1 MSIEVKVPALPES
14 VADAT
19 IAAWHKKV
27 GDRVT
32 RDENLVDLET
42 DKVVLEVPAPADGI
56 LKEICFAE
64 GDTVEAS
71 QVLARLE
78 KSSAADDASGNDE
91 NKSDEDKKEEKSD
104 KDEDKSERNKESE
117 SSEETKATSPAVRR
131 MLAENDLSA
140 EEISGSGKDGR
151 LTKEDVLAFIKTNR
165 EKSTTKSAGA
175 QAKPQSFA
183 AMGEREERRVPMTR
197 LRARIAERLLEAQ
210 HNAAM
215 LTTFNEVNL
224 KAVMDLR
231 AQYKDSFEKKHGVK
245 LGFMSFFTK
254 AVVESLK
261 RFPAV
266 NASIDGQDIVYHGYY
281 DIGIAVSTERG
292 LVVPVVRDAD
302 QMSMADVEK
311 AINDAA
317 TRARQGKLAM
327 EEMQGGT
334 FTITNGG
341 VFGSLLATP
350 IINPPQ
356 TGILGMHK
364 IEDRPIVE
372 KGQIVIRPMM
382 YVALSY
388 DHRLIDGKE
397 SVQFLVS
404 VKELLED
411 PSRLLLNI

>member
-1 MSIEVKVPALPES
+1 MSIEVKVPVLPES

-32 RDENLVDLET
+32 RDENIVDLET

-56 LKEICFAE
+56 LSELMFKV
-64 GDTVEAS
+64 GDTVGSGQLLAKITEGTAS
-71 QVLARLE
+71 APAKEE
-78 KSSAADDASGNDE
+78 KGAE
-91 NKSDEDKKEEKSD
+91 KKEEKPVKESNSAN
-104 KDEDKSERNKESE
+104 EDKS
-117 SSEETKATSPAVRR
+117 TSPVVRR
-131 MLAENDLSA
+131 MLAENDLQPGQ
-140 EEISGSGKDGR
+140 IQGSGKEGR
-151 LTKEDVLAFIKTNR
+151 ITKEDVISYIESHR
-165 EKSTTKSAGA
+165 EKSSNPAENKGE
-175 QAKPQSFA
+175 QAKPANSVNIGA
-183 AMGEREERRVPMTR
+183 REEKRVPMTR
-197 LRARIAERLLEAQ
+197 LRAKIAERLVQAQ

-224 KAVMDLR
+224 KAVMDMR

-266 NASIDGQDIVYHGYY
+266 NASIDGLDVVYHGFY

-292 LVVPVVRDAD
+292 LVVPVIRDAD
-302 QMSMADVEK
+302 QMSMADIEL

-317 TRARQGKLAM
+317 NKARSGKLSL

-388 DHRLIDGKE
+388 DHRLIDGKD

-411 PSRLLLNI
+411 PARLLLNV

>member
-19 IAAWHKKV
+19 IATWHKKI
-27 GDRVT
+27 GDKVT
-32 RDENLVDLET
+32 RDENIVDLET
-42 DKVVLEVPAPADGI
+42 DKVVLEVPAPADGVLEAI
-56 LKEICFAE
+56 LFKE
-64 GDTVEAS
+64 GDTVNSGQLLAKIGEGKAAASSSHTEAS
-71 QVLARLE
+71 T
-78 KSSAADDASGNDE
+78 SS
-91 NKSDEDKKEEKSD
+91 EEP
-104 KDEDKSERNKESE
+104 R
-117 SSEETKATSPAVRR
+117 SSEETATSPAVRR
-131 MLAENDLSA
+131 MLAEHDLQPSQ
-140 EEISGSGKDGR
+140 IKGSGKDGR
-151 LTKEDVLAFIKTNR
+151 ITKEDVVSFIESNRDKKADSTSALKAESNKTAPAPVA
-165 EKSTTKSAGA
+165 AGL
-175 QAKPQSFA
+175 
-183 AMGEREERRVPMTR
+183 REERRVPMSR
-197 LRARIAERLLEAQ
+197 LRAKVAERLLQAQ

-231 AQYKDSFEKKHGVK
+231 AQYKDGFEKKHGVK

-254 AVVESLK
+254 AVVASLK

-302 QMSMADVEK
+302 QLSMAEIEQAISDSATK
-311 AINDAA
+311 A
-317 TRARQGKLAM
+317 RHGKLSM

-364 IEDRPIVE
+364 IEDRPVVE

-388 DHRLIDGKE
+388 DHRLIDGKD

-404 VKELLED
+404 IKELLED
-411 PSRLLLNI
+411 PSRLLLNV

>member
-1 MSIEVKVPALPES
+1 MSIEVKVPVLPES

-19 IAAWHKKV
+19 VAAWHKKV
-27 GDRVT
+27 GDKVT
-32 RDENLVDLET
+32 RDENLLDLET

-56 LKEICFAE
+56 LAEIKFQE
-64 GDTVEAS
+64 GDTVQSGQLLAKIKEGSDSEAK
-71 QVLARLE
+71 E
-78 KSSAADDASGNDE
+78 E
-91 NKSDEDKKEEKSD
+91 KKEEKKTETTKAREEAESD
-104 KDEDKSERNKESE
+104 KVSAKEDKS
-117 SSEETKATSPAVRR
+117 TSPVVRR
-131 MLAENDLSA
+131 MLAEHDLQPGQ
-140 EEISGSGKDGR
+140 IQGSGKDGR
-151 LTKEDVLAFIKTNR
+151 ITKDDVLAYIESNR
-165 EKSTTKSAGA
+165 EKTSKSAESKKEEA
-175 QAKPQSFA
+175 PKTS
-183 AMGEREERRVPMTR
+183 MGLREERRVPMTR
-197 LRARIAERLLEAQ
+197 LRAKIAERLLAAQ

-224 KAVMDLR
+224 KAVMDMR

-266 NASIDGQDIVYHGYY
+266 NASIDGQDVVYHGFY

-292 LVVPVVRDAD
+292 LVVPVIRDAD
-302 QMSMADVEK
+302 QMSMADIEM

-317 TRARQGKLAM
+317 KKARDGKLAM
-327 EEMQGGT
+327 EDMQGGT

-364 IEDRPIVE
+364 IEDRPVVE

-388 DHRLIDGKE
+388 DHRLIDGKD

-411 PSRLLLNI
+411 PARLLLNV

>member
-1 MSIEVKVPALPES
+1 MSIEVKVPSLPES

-19 IAAWHKKV
+19 IATWHKKI
-27 GDRVT
+27 GDTVT
-32 RDENLVDLET
+32 RDENIVDLET
-42 DKVVLEVPAPADGI
+42 DKVVLEVPAPADGVLQEI
-56 LKEICFAE
+56 LFKEGSIVHS
-64 GDTVEAS
+64 GDL
-71 QVLARLE
+71 LARIGTDTAVAKAPAKKVE
-78 KSSAADDASGNDE
+78 QHVASGL
-91 NKSDEDKKEEKSD
+91 EDRS
-104 KDEDKSERNKESE
+104 
-117 SSEETKATSPAVRR
+117 TSPAVRR
-131 MLAENDLSA
+131 IIAEHDLQPS
-140 EEISGSGKDGR
+140 EIKGTGKEGR
-151 LTKEDVLAFIKTNR
+151 ITKDDVVSFIESSRDKQTSQPNAAVVDA
-165 EKSTTKSAGA
+165 TKPLPVDLPAG
-175 QAKPQSFA
+175 P
-183 AMGEREERRVPMTR
+183 REERRVPMSR
-197 LRARIAERLLEAQ
+197 LRAKVAERLLQAQ

-215 LTTFNEVNL
+215 LTTFNEVNM

-231 AQYKDSFEKKHGVK
+231 AQYKDTFEKKHGVK
-245 LGFMSFFTK
+245 LGFMSLFVK

-266 NASIDGQDIVYHGYY
+266 NASVDGQDIVYHGYY

-302 QMSMADVEK
+302 LLSVAEIEL
-311 AINDAA
+311 AIGGFAA
-317 TRARQGKLAM
+317 RARQGKLSM

-364 IEDRPIVE
+364 IEDRPVVE

-382 YVALSY
+382 YLALSY
-388 DHRLIDGKE
+388 DHRLIDGKD

-411 PSRLLLNI
+411 PVRLLLNV

>member
-1 MSIEVKVPALPES
+1 MSIEVNVPALPES

-19 IAAWHKKV
+19 IATWHKKV
-27 GDRVT
+27 GDKVS

-42 DKVVLEVPAPADGI
+42 DKVVLEVPAPADGV
-56 LKEICFAE
+56 LKEIHFDE
-64 GDTVEAS
+64 GDTVTAGEI
-71 QVLARLE
+71 LATIE
-78 KSSAADDASGNDE
+78 EGAEDG
-91 NKSDEDKKEEKSD
+91 KSDKEEK
-104 KDEDKSERNKESE
+104 KQK
-117 SSEETKATSPAVRR
+117 ETKEEKEEKQEKSGDEEKAASPAVRR
-131 MLAENDLSA
+131 MLAEHDLQPNQ
-140 EEISGSGKDGR
+140 IKGTGKDGR
-151 LTKEDVLAFIKTNR
+151 ITKEDVVAYIESNR
-165 EKSTTKSAGA
+165 DKAKKSTEEK
-175 QAKPQSFA
+175 AKDKAPVST
-183 AMGEREERRVPMTR
+183 GVREERRVPMSR
-197 LRARIAERLLEAQ
+197 LRAKIAERLVEAQ

-224 KAVMDLR
+224 KAVMDIR
-231 AQYKDSFEKKHGVK
+231 AQYKDSFEKKHGAK

-292 LVVPVVRDAD
+292 LVVPIVRDAD
-302 QMSMADVEK
+302 QLSMAEIENTIADS
-311 AINDAA
+311 A
-317 TRARQGKLAM
+317 TRARQGKLSM
-327 EEMQGGT
+327 DEMQGGT

-364 IEDRPIVE
+364 IEQRPIVE
-372 KGQIVIRPMM
+372 NGEIVIRPMM
-382 YVALSY
+382 YLALSY
-388 DHRLIDGKE
+388 DHRLIDGKD

-411 PSRLLLNI
+411 PARLLLNV

>member
-1 MSIEVKVPALPES
+1 MSIEVKVPVLPES

-19 IAAWHKKV
+19 VAAWHKKV
-27 GDRVT
+27 GDKVS
-32 RDENLVDLET
+32 RDENLLDLET
-42 DKVVLEVPAPADGI
+42 DKVVLEVPAPVDGI
-56 LKEICFAE
+56 LSEIMFQE
-64 GDTVEAS
+64 GDTVNSGQLLAKIKEGDAAEA
-71 QVLARLE
+71 
-78 KSSAADDASGNDE
+78 
-91 NKSDEDKKEEKSD
+91 KEEKKAESKEEKKAEQAD
-104 KDEDKSERNKESE
+104 ATKEKVSAKEDKS
-117 SSEETKATSPAVRR
+117 TSPVVRR
-131 MLAENDLSA
+131 MMAEHDLQPGQ
-140 EEISGSGKDGR
+140 IQGSGKDGR
-151 LTKEDVLAFIKTNR
+151 ITKEDVLSYIESSR
-165 EKSTTKSAGA
+165 EKSSKPAESKKEQTT
-175 QAKPQSFA
+175 QVQ
-183 AMGEREERRVPMTR
+183 MGLREERRVPMTR
-197 LRARIAERLLEAQ
+197 LRAKIAERLLAAQ

-224 KAVMDLR
+224 KAVMDMR

-266 NASIDGQDIVYHGYY
+266 NASIDGQDVVYHGFY

-292 LVVPVVRDAD
+292 LVVPVIRDAD
-302 QMSMADVEK
+302 QMSMADIEL
-311 AINDAA
+311 AINDSA
-317 TRARQGKLAM
+317 TKARQGKLAM
-327 EEMQGGT
+327 EDMQGGT

-364 IEDRPIVE
+364 IEERPVVE

-388 DHRLIDGKE
+388 DHRLIDGKD

-411 PSRLLLNI
+411 PARLLLNV

>member
-1 MSIEVKVPALPES
+1 MSIEVKVPVLPES

-27 GDRVT
+27 GDKVT

-42 DKVVLEVPAPADGI
+42 DKVVLEVPSPVDGVLTEI
-56 LKEICFAE
+56 LFQQ
-64 GDTVEAS
+64 GDTVSSS
-71 QVLARLE
+71 QVLAKIAE
-78 KSSAADDASGNDE
+78 GQAAATPSA
-91 NKSDEDKKEEKSD
+91 
-104 KDEDKSERNKESE
+104 
-117 SSEETKATSPAVRR
+117 SSEEKAVADAGTTDEKTSPVVRR
-131 MLAENDLSA
+131 LMAENDVQPGQ
-140 EEISGSGKDGR
+140 IVGSGKDGR
-151 LTKEDVLAFIKTNR
+151 ITKEDVHAFIESKR
-165 EKSTTKSAGA
+165 IAVSSTKAA
-175 QAKPQSFA
+175 VAKEVATPVA
-183 AMGEREERRVPMTR
+183 AMGPREERRVPMTR
-197 LRARIAERLLEAQ
+197 LRAKIAERLLEAQ

-224 KAVMDLR
+224 KAVMDMR

-266 NASIDGQDIVYHGYY
+266 NASIDGQDIVYHGFY

-292 LVVPVVRDAD
+292 LVVPVIRDAD
-302 QMSMADVEK
+302 QLSMAQVES
-311 AINDAA
+311 AINEAA
-317 TRARQGKLAM
+317 VKARQGKLSM

-364 IEDRPIVE
+364 IQERPIAE
-372 KGQIVIRPMM
+372 NGQVVIRPMM
-382 YVALSY
+382 YIALSY
-388 DHRLIDGKE
+388 DHRLIDGKD

-404 VKELLED
+404 IKELLED
-411 PSRLLLNI
+411 PARLLLNV

>member
-1 MSIEVKVPALPES
+1 MSIEVKVPVLPES

-19 IAAWHKKV
+19 IATWHKKV
-27 GDRVT
+27 GDKVT
-32 RDENLVDLET
+32 RDENILDLET
-42 DKVVLEVPAPADGI
+42 DKVVLEVPAPADGV
-56 LKEICFAE
+56 LKELLFEE
-64 GDTVEAS
+64 GDTVKAGEL
-71 QVLARLE
+71 LARIEEGTSATKDTE
-78 KSSAADDASGNDE
+78 KEKKTDT
-91 NKSDEDKKEEKSD
+91 KKEEKSE
-104 KDEDKSERNKESE
+104 EDASDQ
-117 SSEETKATSPAVRR
+117 SSSPAVRR
-131 MLAENDLSA
+131 LLAEHDLQPSQ
-140 EEISGSGKDGR
+140 IKGTGKEGR
-151 LTKEDVLAFIKTNR
+151 ITKEDVLSFIESNR
-165 EKSTTKSAGA
+165 SKAAEVSAPKEKGGEEAPAAGL
-175 QAKPQSFA
+175 
-183 AMGEREERRVPMTR
+183 REERRVPMSR
-197 LRARIAERLLEAQ
+197 LRARVAERLLQAQ

-224 KAVMDLR
+224 QAVMDLR
-231 AQYKDSFEKKHGVK
+231 SQYKDRFEKKHGVK

-266 NASIDGQDIVYHGYY
+266 NASIDEQDIVYHGYY

-302 QMSMADVEK
+302 QLSMADLEK
-311 AINDAA
+311 TIGDFAG
-317 TRARQGKLAM
+317 RARQGKLSM

-364 IEDRPIVE
+364 IEERPVVE

-388 DHRLIDGKE
+388 DHRLIDGKD

-411 PSRLLLNI
+411 PSRLLLNV

>member
-1 MSIEVKVPALPES
+1 MSIEVKVPVLPES

-19 IAAWHKKV
+19 VAAWHKKV
-27 GDRVT
+27 GDKVT

-42 DKVVLEVPAPADGI
+42 DKVVLEVPAPADGV
-56 LKEICFAE
+56 LTEIIYKV
-64 GDTVEAS
+64 GDTVGSGELLAKITAGEA
-71 QVLARLE
+71 V
-78 KSSAADDASGNDE
+78 SAPA
-91 NKSDEDKKEEKSD
+91 KEEKKAPAAEPVSAS
-104 KDEDKSERNKESE
+104 EDKS
-117 SSEETKATSPAVRR
+117 TSPVVRR
-131 MLAENDLSA
+131 MMAENDLQPGD
-140 EEISGSGKDGR
+140 IQGTGKDGR
-151 LTKEDVLAFIKTNR
+151 ITKEDVISYIESNR
-165 EKSTTKSAGA
+165 EKS
-175 QAKPQSFA
+175 AKPAEAKKEQSSA
-183 AMGEREERRVPMTR
+183 EMPMGAREERRVPMTR
-197 LRARIAERLLEAQ
+197 LRAKIAERLLQAQ

-224 KAVMDLR
+224 KAVMDMR
-231 AQYKDSFEKKHGVK
+231 AQYKDGFEKKHGVK

-266 NASIDGQDIVYHGYY
+266 NASIDGQDVVYHGFY

-292 LVVPVVRDAD
+292 LVVPVIRDAD
-302 QMSMADVEK
+302 QMSMAEIES

-317 TRARQGKLAM
+317 TKARTGKLSM

-364 IEDRPIVE
+364 IEDRPVVE

-388 DHRLIDGKE
+388 DHRLIDGKD

-411 PSRLLLNI
+411 PARLLLNV

>member
-1 MSIEVKVPALPES
+1 MSIEVKVPVLPES

-27 GDRVT
+27 GDKVT

-42 DKVVLEVPAPADGI
+42 DKVVLEVPAPADGVLSEI
-56 LKEICFAE
+56 LFQV
-64 GDTVEAS
+64 GDTVNS
-71 QVLARLE
+71 GQLLAKITE
-78 KSSAADDASGNDE
+78 GASAASSSPA
-91 NKSDEDKKEEKSD
+91 KEEKAAAKEPVSAS
-104 KDEDKSERNKESE
+104 EDKS
-117 SSEETKATSPAVRR
+117 TSPVVRR
-131 MLAENDLSA
+131 MLAENDLQPGQ
-140 EEISGSGKDGR
+140 IQGTGKEGR
-151 LTKEDVLAFIKTNR
+151 ITKEDVISYIESNR
-165 EKSTTKSAGA
+165 EKS
-175 QAKPQSFA
+175 AKPADTKKDQPVVA
-183 AMGEREERRVPMTR
+183 TPMGAREERRVPMTR
-197 LRARIAERLLEAQ
+197 LRAKIAERLLQAQ

-224 KAVMDLR
+224 KAVMDMR

-266 NASIDGQDIVYHGYY
+266 NASIDGQDVVYHGFY

-292 LVVPVVRDAD
+292 LVVPVIRDAD
-302 QMSMADVEK
+302 QMSMAEIEL

-317 TRARQGKLAM
+317 AKARSGKLSM

-364 IEDRPIVE
+364 IEDRPVAE
-372 KGQIVIRPMM
+372 KGQVVIRPMM

-388 DHRLIDGKE
+388 DHRLIDGKD

-411 PSRLLLNI
+411 PARLLLNV

>member
-27 GDRVT
+27 GDMVT
-32 RDENLVDLET
+32 RDENLLDLET
-42 DKVVLEVPAPADGI
+42 DKVVLEVPAPADGV
-56 LKEICFAE
+56 LKEIFFKE
-64 GDTVEAS
+64 GDTVESAQILAKIEAGAS
-71 QVLARLE
+71 AQKDQQPV
-78 KSSAADDASGNDE
+78 
-91 NKSDEDKKEEKSD
+91 KEEKATA
-104 KDEDKSERNKESE
+104 KDEPAANA
-117 SSEETKATSPAVRR
+117 EEKAVGPAVRR
-131 MLAENDLSA
+131 MLAEHNLQPGQ
-140 EEISGSGKDGR
+140 ISGSGKDGR
-151 LTKEDVLAFIKTNR
+151 ITKEDVIAYIETNR
-165 EKSTTKSAGA
+165 EKTTKSTPGK
-175 QAKPQSFA
+175 QPQPVSV
-183 AMGEREERRVPMTR
+183 GEREERRVPMTR
-197 LRARIAERLLEAQ
+197 LRAKIAERLVQAQ

-266 NASIDGQDIVYHGYY
+266 NASIDDQDIVYHGYY

-292 LVVPVVRDAD
+292 LVVPVLRDAD
-302 QMSMADVEK
+302 QMSMADIEK
-311 AINDAA
+311 SIADSAN
-317 TRARQGKLAM
+317 RARQGKLSM

-364 IEDRPIVE
+364 IEERPIVE

-388 DHRLIDGKE
+388 DHRLIDGRE

-411 PSRLLLNI
+411 PSRLLLNV

>member
-1 MSIEVKVPALPES
+1 MSIEVKVPVLPES

-19 IAAWHKKV
+19 VATWHKKV
-27 GDRVT
+27 GDKVT

-42 DKVVLEVPAPADGI
+42 DKVVLEVPAPADGVLTEI
-56 LKEICFAE
+56 LFQTGATVGSGQLLGKIGEGAATSAAPAPTAATELKE
-64 GDTVEAS
+64 TV
-71 QVLARLE
+71 
-78 KSSAADDASGNDE
+78 SAL
-91 NKSDEDKKEEKSD
+91 
-104 KDEDKSERNKESE
+104 EDKS
-117 SSEETKATSPAVRR
+117 TSPVVRR
-131 MLAENDLSA
+131 MMAEHDLHPNQ
-140 EEISGSGKDGR
+140 IKGSGKEGR
-151 LTKEDVLAFIKTNR
+151 ITKEDVLSFIESTR
-165 EKSTTKSAGA
+165 KSTAS
-175 QAKPQSFA
+175 QAPKASVSQPVS
-183 AMGEREERRVPMTR
+183 MGLREEKRVPMTR
-197 LRARIAERLLEAQ
+197 LRAKVAERLLEAQ

-224 KAVMDLR
+224 KAVMDMR

-266 NASIDGQDIVYHGYY
+266 NASIDGQDIVYHGFY

-292 LVVPVVRDAD
+292 LVVPVLRDAD
-302 QMSMADVEK
+302 QMSMAEME
-311 AINDAA
+311 ASIGEAA
-317 TRARQGKLAM
+317 NKARQGKLSI

-364 IEDRPIVE
+364 IEDRPVVVNGE
-372 KGQIVIRPMM
+372 IVIRPMM
-382 YVALSY
+382 YIALSY
-388 DHRLIDGKE
+388 DHRLIDGKD

-411 PSRLLLNI
+411 PARLLLNV

>member
-1 MSIEVKVPALPES
+1 MSIEVKVPVLPES

-19 IAAWHKKV
+19 IATWHKKV
-27 GDRVT
+27 GDKVT

-42 DKVVLEVPAPADGI
+42 DKVVLEVPAPADGVLTEI
-56 LKEICFAE
+56 LFQTGA
-64 GDTVEAS
+64 TVNSGQLLAKLGEEAP
-71 QVLARLE
+71 ATE
-78 KSSAADDASGNDE
+78 MAKSAATPE
-91 NKSDEDKKEEKSD
+91 KEPVSAH
-104 KDEDKSERNKESE
+104 EDKS
-117 SSEETKATSPAVRR
+117 TSPVVRR
-131 MLAENDLSA
+131 MMAEHDLHPGQ
-140 EEISGSGKDGR
+140 IKGTGKEGR
-151 LTKEDVLAFIKTNR
+151 ITKEDVLSYIESNR
-165 EKSTTKSAGA
+165 KASAEKQASADKSTTDKPAANMKSTASMGA
-175 QAKPQSFA
+175 
-183 AMGEREERRVPMTR
+183 REERRVPMTR
-197 LRARIAERLLEAQ
+197 LRAKIAERLLEAQ

-224 KAVMDLR
+224 KAVMDMR
-231 AQYKDSFEKKHGVK
+231 ARYKDGFEKKHGVK

-266 NASIDGQDIVYHGYY
+266 NASIDGQDVVYHGFY

-292 LVVPVVRDAD
+292 LVVPVLRDAD
-302 QMSMADVEK
+302 QMSMAEMET
-311 AINDAA
+311 AIGEAA
-317 TRARQGKLAM
+317 NKARQGKLSM

-364 IEDRPIVE
+364 IEDRPVVE
-372 KGQIVIRPMM
+372 KGEIVIRPMM
-382 YVALSY
+382 YIALSY
-388 DHRLIDGKE
+388 DHRLIDGKD

-411 PSRLLLNI
+411 PARLLLNV

>member
-1 MSIEVKVPALPES
+1 MSTEVKVPALPES

-19 IAAWHKKV
+19 IAAWHKKIGEKV
-27 GDRVT
+27 A
-32 RDENLVDLET
+32 RDENLLDLET
-42 DKVVLEVPAPADGI
+42 DKVVLEVPAPVDGI
-56 LKEICFAE
+56 LKEIFFKE

-71 QVLARLE
+71 QILARIDAVSGATAE
-78 KSSAADDASGNDE
+78 SKPSIADKQSVKEQAVPE
-91 NKSDEDKKEEKSD
+91 EEEK
-104 KDEDKSERNKESE
+104 
-117 SSEETKATSPAVRR
+117 AAGPAVRR
-131 MLAENDLSA
+131 MLAEHNLQPGH
-140 EEISGSGKDGR
+140 ITGSGKDGR
-151 LTKEDVLAFIKTNR
+151 ITKEDVLAYIESNR
-165 EKSTTKSAGA
+165 EKTGKPSPAKSPEPT
-175 QAKPQSFA
+175 QQVP
-183 AMGEREERRVPMTR
+183 MGEREERRVPMTR
-197 LRARIAERLLEAQ
+197 LRAKIAERLVQAQ

-231 AQYKDSFEKKHGVK
+231 NQYKDNFEKKHGVK

-281 DIGIAVSTERG
+281 DIGIAVSTDRG
-292 LVVPVVRDAD
+292 LVVPVLRDAD
-302 QMSMADVEK
+302 QMSMASMEK
-311 AINDAA
+311 AIADSA
-317 TRARQGKLAM
+317 TRAREGKLAL

-364 IEDRPIVE
+364 IEERPVVE

-411 PSRLLLNI
+411 PSRLLLNV